1 MPRGLQKNHT
11 GAMDKIAST
20 LDGNVKEIAK
30 KLYEEL
36 VKKYPNLRWQDKL
49 KQTQIPSGVGGC
61 QPDGCIFIMQNYFLC
76 SFEAKKQQDAGNV
89 IERWFKN
96 HYIFNVI
103 QEENQ
108 PDFKMSYVTFVI
120 GEGAIEGGV
129 MWKAL
134 HIAHRK
140 GFNTYHAGDTS
151 AYLSVDSFTEK
162 EIYDIMKNTI
172 TERIETLISSGLMT
186 REETET
192 TPLSKLL

>member
-30 KLYEEL
+30 KLYKEL

-61 QPDGCIFIMQNYFLC
+61 QPDGGIFIMQNYFLC

-172 TERIETLISSGLMT
+172 TERIETLI
-186 REETET
+186 
-192 TPLSKLL
+192 